1 MPEGPN
7 SPSPLAGEGLG
18 SGGRAAVAAHKTL
31 SEVLARKAL
40 LLDRARL
47 MRSNPT
53 DAERKL
59 WSILRAGRL
68 EGLRWRRQEVIDDLY
83 IADFICFEHRLVVEA
98 DGGQHAGNHH
108 DVERDAYLT
117 AQGFRIFRF
126 WNNDILANSD
136 GVAARILDAIE
147 SSGAQTR
154 ADPTPQPLSHKGR
167 GAFEGAHNG

>member
-1 MPEGPN
+1 MPEGDK

-18 SGGRAAVAAHKTL
+18 SGVRAASAAQKSL
-31 SEVLARKAL
+31 SQVLARKAL
-40 LLDRARL
+40 LLDRARQ

-68 EGLRWRRQEVIDDLY
+68 EGLRWRRQEIIDDLY
-83 IADFICFEHRLVVEA
+83 IADFICFEHRLIVEA
-98 DGGQHAGNHH
+98 DGGQHAENVH
-108 DVERDAYLT
+108 DLERDAYLK
-117 AQGFRIFRF
+117 AQGFCVLRF

-136 GVAARILDAIE
+136 GVVASILDVID

-154 ADPTPQPLSHKGR
+154 ADPTPQPLSRKGR